1 MECAASRHVTL
12 CDADSRGFI
21 VVAFC
26 SAILHHWMCKIP
38 TEVATLTE
46 INFNSLKTIMSMDH
60 LRSKTPDMVHKE
72 IAVHFLAYNL
82 IRTLIAEACRNTERL
97 PIQVSFKGVIQLFN
111 SFVSLLSFSADCN
124 KAHAI
129 LLHAIIK
136 NKVGNRPGR
145 IEPRAVKKRP
155 KAFRRL
161 NKSRELEK
169 AEITKRMKKN
179 SNKKCS
185 SAP

>member
-1 MECAASRHVTL
+1 M
-12 CDADSRGFI
+12 
-21 VVAFC
+21 
-26 SAILHHWMCKIP
+26 
-38 TEVATLTE
+38 
-46 INFNSLKTIMSMDH
+46 
-60 LRSKTPDMVHKE
+60 
-72 IAVHFLAYNL
+72 
-82 IRTLIAEACRNTERL
+82 
-97 PIQVSFKGVIQLFN
+97 
-111 SFVSLLSFSADCN
+111 SLLSFSADCN

-169 AEITKRMKKN
+169 AEITKRMKKIAIKN
-179 SNKKCS
+179 VHPLLKVVPLEYSLI
-185 SAP
+185 

>member
-1 MECAASRHVTL
+1 MTVREFKIKGEVYVTTFQ
-12 CDADSRGFI
+12 DHKKYNK
-21 VVAFC
+21 VAL
-26 SAILHHWMCKIP
+26 ANHYKQRWHI
-38 TEVATLTE
+38 E